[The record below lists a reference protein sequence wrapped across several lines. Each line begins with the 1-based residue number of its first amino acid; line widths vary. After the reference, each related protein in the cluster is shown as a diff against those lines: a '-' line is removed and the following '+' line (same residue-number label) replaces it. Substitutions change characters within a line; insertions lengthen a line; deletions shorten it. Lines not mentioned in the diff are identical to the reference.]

1 MTSDIPTCAADWSLS
16 YINYPL
22 LLLAKS
28 CKLVPVMLVGVVML
42 GRRHTRAEYLAVALI
57 TAGVALFSLKPEA
70 FHDHGG
76 GGGGAQ
82 GGGSNNLL
90 GLALVRQERREHNRT
105 EQKRGG
111 TKQRASLCF
120 ALLRFACLPLCF
132 SSPSCLDLTDTRPC
146 GIGQHA
152 TININANCFSF
163 SNVFSTVV
171 FFHPFFSSFFSV
183 HHLQEFPIHYNLV
196 NYWCEIFSPP

>member
-1 MTSDIPTCAADWSLS
+1 MRRCDVRAADWSLS

-70 FHDHGG
+70 FQEAALDKEGG
-76 GGGGAQ
+76 GEAQ

-90 GLALVRQERREHNRT
+90 GLALVREEKERQKQTGAQTGRLTDKRQRERERWVN
-105 EQKRGG
+105 
-111 TKQRASLCF
+111 ASLI
-120 ALLRFACLPLCF
+120 LRWSRLKSGL
-132 SSPSCLDLTDTRPC
+132 
-146 GIGQHA
+146 
-152 TININANCFSF
+152 N
-163 SNVFSTVV
+163 
-171 FFHPFFSSFFSV
+171 
-183 HHLQEFPIHYNLV
+183 
-196 NYWCEIFSPP
+196 

>member
-1 MTSDIPTCAADWSLS
+1 MADWSLS

-70 FHDHGG
+70 FHEAALTKEGSGD
-76 GGGGAQ
+76 AQ

-90 GLALVRQERREHNRT
+90 GLALVRQTETERW
-105 EQKRGG
+105 G
-111 TKQRASLCF
+111 
-120 ALLRFACLPLCF
+120 
-132 SSPSCLDLTDTRPC
+132 
-146 GIGQHA
+146 
-152 TININANCFSF
+152 
-163 SNVFSTVV
+163 
-171 FFHPFFSSFFSV
+171 
-183 HHLQEFPIHYNLV
+183 
-196 NYWCEIFSPP
+196 

>member
-1 MTSDIPTCAADWSLS
+1 MNVDMRRCDVRAADWSLS

-70 FHDHGG
+70 FQEAALDKEGG
-76 GGGGAQ
+76 GEAQ

-90 GLALVRQERREHNRT
+90 GLALVREKKEKERQKQTSAQTGRLTDKRQRERWVN
-105 EQKRGG
+105 
-111 TKQRASLCF
+111 ASLV
-120 ALLRFACLPLCF
+120 LRWSRLKSGL
-132 SSPSCLDLTDTRPC
+132 
-146 GIGQHA
+146 
-152 TININANCFSF
+152 N
-163 SNVFSTVV
+163 
-171 FFHPFFSSFFSV
+171 
-183 HHLQEFPIHYNLV
+183 
-196 NYWCEIFSPP
+196 